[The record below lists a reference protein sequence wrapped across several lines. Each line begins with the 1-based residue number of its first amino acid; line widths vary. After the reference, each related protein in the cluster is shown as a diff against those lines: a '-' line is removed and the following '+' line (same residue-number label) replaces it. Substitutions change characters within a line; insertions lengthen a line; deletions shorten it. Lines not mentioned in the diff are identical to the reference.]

1 MARRGRIP
9 AREESTI
16 PRSTSWRLAS
26 LGALVLLACSSPE
39 PRAANPTRPL
49 DERRAI
55 EIILAAFADERD
67 HPVPGRMV
75 TLAHGHELEV
85 DVGAQGK
92 KYGVA
97 YVTANE
103 RVRLGS
109 VIPPRD
115 PGMGDAL
122 QLVSGLGDDGDAR
135 VLVLQDTN
143 YLYDDHVGEA
153 HRETTVTAE
162 LKLRRDVRDFL
173 VRAHA
178 EKWP

>member
-1 MARRGRIP
+1 MPFRGRPP
-9 AREESTI
+9 ALF
-16 PRSTSWRLAS
+16 RSGVSASRTWHWVPLALLAS
-26 LGALVLLACSSPE
+26 ACSSPQ
-39 PRAANPTRPL
+39 PRTANPTRPL

-67 HPVPGRMV
+67 HPVPGRIV
-75 TLAHGHELEV
+75 RLAQGQELEV
-85 DVGAQGK
+85 DVAAQGK

-97 YVTANE
+97 YVTTNE
-103 RVRLGS
+103 RARLGS
-109 VIPPRD
+109 VLPPRE
-115 PGMGDAL
+115 PNMGDAL

-135 VLVLQDTN
+135 VLVLQDTS
-143 YLYDDHVGEA
+143 YLYDDHVGEE
-153 HRETTVTAE
+153 HRKTTVTAE

>member
-1 MARRGRIP
+1 M
-9 AREESTI
+9 
-16 PRSTSWRLAS
+16 
-26 LGALVLLACSSPE
+26 LVAACGSPP

-55 EIILAAFADERD
+55 EIILRAFQDERD
-67 HPVPGRMV
+67 MPVHGKPLAIAPGKS
-75 TLAHGHELEV
+75 LEV
-85 DVGAQGK
+85 DVGSQGR

-97 YVTANE
+97 YVTVNE
-103 RVRLGS
+103 RMALG
-109 VIPPRD
+109 PALQAR

-122 QLVSGLGDDGDAR
+122 QLVSGIGEDADAR
-135 VLVLQDTN
+135 VLVLQDAD
-143 YLYDDHVGEA
+143 YLYDDQVGED
-153 HRETTVTAE
+153 HQETTVTAE

>member
-1 MARRGRIP
+1 MV
-9 AREESTI
+9 
-16 PRSTSWRLAS
+16 LA
-26 LGALVLLACSSPE
+26 LLAVACSSPE
-39 PRAANPTRPL
+39 PRAPNPTRPL

-67 HPVPGRMV
+67 HPVPGRIV
-75 TLAHGHELEV
+75 RLAQGQELEV
-85 DVGAQGK
+85 DVSAQGR

-103 RVRLGS
+103 RAKLGG
-109 VIPPRD
+109 VLPPRD
-115 PGMGDAL
+115 PSMGDAL
-122 QLVSGLGDDGDAR
+122 QLVSGLGDDTDAR
-135 VLVLQDTN
+135 VLVLQDSS
-143 YLYDDHVGEA
+143 YLYDDHVGEE